1 MCLQCVIVICV
12 IAMYAIETVL
22 NEQNA
27 AEKVCEQ
34 DEFENTQMKNWNAC
48 LNFPFI
54 FMHVASLRTY
64 TFRTYVVHMR
74 IQFDELETLAHG
86 PNRIMFQANTTG
98 KKQMK
103 DNMCA
108 NRMVLLHRRR

>member
-1 MCLQCVIVICV
+1 MHINKIIAIISSHVKKIAIIISVAFFMCLQCVIVICV
-12 IAMYAIETVL
+12 IAMYAIETVS

-54 FMHVASLRTY
+54 FMHVTSLRT
-64 TFRTYVVHMR
+64 
-74 IQFDELETLAHG
+74 
-86 PNRIMFQANTTG
+86 
-98 KKQMK
+98 
-103 DNMCA
+103 
-108 NRMVLLHRRR
+108 